1 MPSSSAARQHASLSV
16 RDGTQR
22 DACCMQPAMKHKQS
36 AKSLVG
42 HQIEEAKRISVS
54 KRYVRTY
61 LRRSGGKRDVVSEE
75 R

>member
-36 AKSLVG
+36 
-42 HQIEEAKRISVS
+42 

>member
-1 MPSSSAARQHASLSV
+1 MPSSSAARQHASPSV

-42 HQIEEAKRISVS
+42 HQTNRIRFACVVHLSESS
-54 KRYVRTY
+54 KNEMSHV
-61 LRRSGGKRDVVSEE
+61 
-75 R
+75 